1 MNISIKGKGIDLGDA
16 LKAHISE
23 KLESVIL
30 RHFPES
36 IEASVTIS
44 MDNSNITADIDVH
57 VARNINLRSHQSAL
71 DAYIAFDLALH
82 KIDTRLRRYH
92 NKIKNHHEKKADVDV
107 LMAMNYVLPHS
118 HGEIDDEGDE
128 ENKSAKAAVIAE
140 MPSEIPTLSVSDAVM
155 RMDLSDMNVLVFRN
169 ETQGN
174 INVVHRRNDG
184 NIGWINPAVSE
195 EIHRL

>member
-92 NKIKNHHEKKADVDV
+92 SKIKNHHEKKADVDV

-118 HGEIDDEGDE
+118 HGEIDDKEDV
-128 ENKSAKAAVIAE
+128 ENKGAKAAVIAE
-140 MPSEIPTLSVSDAVM
+140 MSSEIPTLSVSDAVM